1 MNKLKNIIAALLAAA
16 VMIMPFAAIAENY
29 SELAAV
35 DSGVTD
41 IEDAPDAENDEDANE
56 RTQYSKN
63 YKNYEMLAKYIE
75 EYYIDDTVTAE
86 EAMKGGISHYVDGD
100 DEKLGLL
107 LKAMFQ
113 NLDPWSD
120 FFTKSEYEEF
130 TNEVNKTFYGIG
142 VQITEKDGYVEISG
156 FSEENSLAERTG
168 FMVGDKF
175 VKVGGVECEG
185 KSTSEVRSLIIG
197 DLGTTVDITV
207 LRDGNLID
215 ITATRTQVHTATAT
229 STILPGNIGYLR
241 IISFGETT
249 ALEVGEILDSYVSEG
264 VKKFI
269 LDLRNNGG
277 GHLESAV
284 TIAKMLVPKGKIVD
298 VVFRNEEDSTSYYS
312 EKTTKDFEML
322 TLINGNTASS
332 AEILASAIQD
342 SHAGRLIGET
352 TYGKAVIQQ
361 IFPLQN
367 KNYFK
372 LTIGEYKTRNGRSIN
387 YVGLEPDEYVKNYNE
402 PIDSTQYTKFDFTTK
417 AAIGSFNRNVL
428 SAKEKLRLLGYYNG
442 SADNEVFTA
451 ELKDAVTRFQTIHGL
466 AATGVL
472 DIPTQV
478 ELEKTFETIKI
489 EVDLQLETAYE
500 QLGGV
505 KEDLYSED

>member
-1 MNKLKNIIAALLAAA
+1 MNKLKRIIAALIVASIT
-16 VMIMPFAAIAENY
+16 VMPFASFAENY
-29 SELAAV
+29 SEFAASNTETTEV
-35 DSGVTD
+35 
-41 IEDAPDAENDEDANE
+41 EDAPEADEAEDAHN
-56 RTQYSKN
+56 RYSKN
-63 YKNYEMLAKYIE
+63 YSNYEMLAKYIE
-75 EYYIDDTVTAE
+75 EFYIDDTITAE

-100 DEKLGLL
+100 DEKLAQL

-120 FFTKSEYEEF
+120 FFTKSEYEDF

-175 VKVGGVECEG
+175 VKVAGVECEG

-207 LRDGNLID
+207 LRDGKLVD
-215 ITATRTQVHTATAT
+215 ITATRTQVHAATAT

-249 ALEVGEILDSYVSEG
+249 AIEVGEILDSYVAEG

-269 LDLRNNGG
+269 LDLRDNGG

-298 VVFRNEEDSTSYYS
+298 VVYRNEENNTSYYS
-312 EKTTKDFEML
+312 ERTTKDFEML
-322 TLINGNTASS
+322 TLVNGRTASS
-332 AEILASAIQD
+332 SEILASAIQD
-342 SHAGRLIGET
+342 SNAGRLVGEN

-361 IFPLQN
+361 VFPLQN

-402 PIDSTQYTKFDFTTK
+402 PIDSTKYTSFDFSTRS
-417 AAIGSFNRNVL
+417 AIGDFSKNAL

-451 ELKDAVTRFQTIHGL
+451 ELKDAVKRFQAVHGL
-466 AATGVL
+466 ASTGVL

-478 ELEKTFETIKI
+478 KLEKTFENLKI

-500 QLGGV
+500 QLGGN
-505 KEDLYSED
+505 KEDLYKEK

>member
-1 MNKLKNIIAALLAAA
+1 MNKLKRIIAAILAA
-16 VMIMPFAAIAENY
+16 VVVEMPFAAIAENY
-29 SELAAV
+29 SELAA
-35 DSGVTD
+35 SSAG
-41 IEDAPDAENDEDANE
+41 IIALEDAPEADETEETDE
-56 RTQYSKN
+56 RNQYSKN

-75 EYYIDDTVTAE
+75 EYYIDDSVTAE

-100 DEKLGLL
+100 DEKLALL

-120 FFTKSEYEEF
+120 FFTKSEYEDF

-175 VKVGGVECEG
+175 VKVAGVECEG

-197 DLGTTVDITV
+197 DLDTTVDITV
-207 LRDGNLID
+207 LRDGQLVD
-215 ITATRTQVHTATAT
+215 ITATRTQVHAATAT
-229 STILPGNIGYLR
+229 STVLPGNIGYLR

-249 ALEVGEILDSYVSEG
+249 AVEVGEILDSYVSEG

-298 VVFRNEEDSTSYYS
+298 VVFRNEQNNTSYYS
-312 EKTTKDFEML
+312 ERTTKDFEMI
-322 TLINGNTASS
+322 TLVNGNTASS

-342 SHAGRLIGET
+342 SHAGRLLGET

-367 KNYFK
+367 RNYFK

-402 PIDSTQYTKFDFTTK
+402 PIDSTKYTRFDFSTK
-417 AAIGSFNRNVL
+417 SSIGDFSKNAL

-442 SADNEVFTA
+442 NADNEVFTA
-451 ELKDAVTRFQTIHGL
+451 ELKDAIKKFQAAYGL

-478 ELEKTFETIKI
+478 KLEKTFEDLKI

-500 QLGGV
+500 QLGGI
-505 KEDLYSED
+505 KEDLYDEK

>member
-1 MNKLKNIIAALLAAA
+1 MNKLKRIIAALIAAA
-16 VMIMPFAAIAENY
+16 VVAMPFAAIAENY
-29 SELAAV
+29 MEFAAANAETSEL
-35 DSGVTD
+35 
-41 IEDAPDAENDEDANE
+41 EDAPDAEEVNE
-56 RTQYSKN
+56 HTQYSRN
-63 YKNYEMLAKYIE
+63 YMNYEKLAEYIE
-75 EYYIDDTVTAE
+75 KYYIDDTITAE
-86 EAMKGGISHYVDGD
+86 DAMKGGISHYVDGD

-120 FFTKSEYEEF
+120 FFTSSEYEEF

-175 VKVGGVECEG
+175 VKVGGIECEG

-207 LRDGNLID
+207 LRDGQLVD

-241 IISFGETT
+241 IISFGDTT
-249 ALEVGEILDSYVSEG
+249 ALEVGEILDSYVNDG

-277 GHLESAV
+277 GHLEAAV
-284 TIAKMLVPKGKIVD
+284 TIAKMLVPKGKILD
-298 VVFRNEEDSTSYYS
+298 VVYRNEQNNISYYS
-312 EKTTKDFEML
+312 ERTTKDFEL
-322 TLINGNTASS
+322 VTLVNGGTASA

-361 IFPLQN
+361 VFPLNN

-387 YVGLEPDEYVKNYNE
+387 YVGLEPDEFVKNYSE
-402 PIDSTQYTKFDFTTK
+402 PIDSTKYTRFDFTTR
-417 AAIGSFNRNVL
+417 AAIGDFTRNTL
-428 SAKEKLRLLGYYNG
+428 AAKEKLRLLGYYNG

-451 ELKDAVTRFQTIHGL
+451 ELKDAVKMFQTIHGL
-466 AATGVL
+466 ASTGVL

-478 ELEKTFETIKI
+478 ELEKTFETIRI
-489 EVDLQLETAYE
+489 EVDLQLEAAYG
-500 QLGGV
+500 QLGGS
-505 KEDLYSED
+505 KEDLYIED